1 MKIVNI
7 VPGFGGSFYC
17 GNCLRDSHFV
27 KALKSQNHDA
37 MLLPVYLPLSLN
49 NQETSNTPVFYGAVN
64 IYLKQQYGFLRNMPS
79 WLHKFFNSK
88 SILQF
93 AAKKSGSTRATG
105 LEEMTISML
114 KGAEG
119 KQARELDELI
129 DYLKHTEKP
138 DIVHLSNSLL
148 LGMAAKIRSELKIP
162 VVCSLQDEDVWVDG
176 MTPKYQ
182 SQLWNLM
189 AEKARDVDAFVAVSN
204 YFGNFMKQ
212 KLQIPTEKLFVV
224 PIGINPS
231 KYKAFTPS
239 VNPIVI
245 GYLSRLCEENG
256 LEILIDAFIELKDKP
271 SFKNAKL
278 RLTGGQTGDDSSF
291 LKRQLKK
298 LELKKY
304 HNDVRIIDDFSI
316 SSLPDFFNGLT
327 VLSVPVL
334 KGEAFGMYQLESM
347 ASGIPVVQPALG
359 AFPEII
365 ENTGGGMIYEPNNA
379 SYLASALAELCSDPQ
394 KIQQLSIEGRNTVI
408 TNYNADVLAE
418 KMVGVYEN
426 VIANNKI

>member
-129 DYLKHTEKP
+129 DYLKNTEKP

-189 AEKARDVDAFVAVSN
+189 AEKARDVDAFVSVSN

-245 GYLSRLCEENG
+245 GYLSRLCKENG

-298 LELKKY
+298 LEWKKY